1 MIVALMQP
9 YFFPYLGYYG
19 LLAAAD
25 VFVAYDNVQF
35 EKHGWVNRNRILR
48 DGAPEW
54 WTAPVAAAPLATTIA
69 ARRYH
74 DWPRQR
80 ARLLDRLRQ
89 RYRRAPRRED
99 AIDLGA
105 SAMDPD
111 DDGVAGSN
119 LHALRTV
126 ATALGLRARI
136 LCASEVPH
144 DDTLRGQDR
153 VLAICAA
160 LGADTYVN
168 AIGGTALYDPD
179 AFAAR
184 GIALR
189 FLRPRP
195 EPYAQGDQ
203 GFVPNLSILDA
214 LMFLPVD
221 EVARRVAQFD
231 LVTGHA

>member
-48 DGAPEW
+48 DGSPEW
-54 WTAPVAAAPLATTIA
+54 WTAPVASAPLASTIA
-69 ARRYH
+69 ERQYH
-74 DWPRQR
+74 DWPRHR
-80 ARLLDRLRQ
+80 ARLLDRLRD
-89 RYRRAPRRED
+89 RYRHAPRRDD
-99 AIDLGA
+99 ALDLGA
-105 SAMDPD
+105 VAMDPAAE
-111 DDGVAGSN
+111 GVADAN
-119 LHALRTV
+119 LHGLRSV
-126 ATALGLRARI
+126 ATTLGLGARI
-136 LCASEVPH
+136 VRASEVPH
-144 DDTLRGQDR
+144 DTRLRGQDR

-168 AIGGTALYDPD
+168 AIGGTTLYDHA

-184 GIALR
+184 GIELR
-189 FLRPRP
+189 FLRARP
-195 EPYAQGDQ
+195 EPYAQGGG

>member
-25 VFVAYDNVQF
+25 VFVAYDSVQF

-69 ARRYH
+69 DRRYH

-80 ARLLDRLRQ
+80 ARLLGHLRE
-89 RYRRAPRRED
+89 RYRRAPRREE
-99 AIDLGA
+99 ALDLGA
-105 SAMDPD
+105 VALDPAC
-111 DDGVAGSN
+111 DGVAEAN
-119 LHALRTV
+119 LHGLRTMA
-126 ATALGLRARI
+126 ATLGLRARI
-136 LCASEVPH
+136 LRASEVPH
-144 DDTLRGQDR
+144 DASLRGQDR
-153 VLAICAA
+153 VLAICTA

-168 AIGGTALYDPD
+168 AIGGTTLYDHA

-184 GIALR
+184 GVDLR

-195 EPYAQGDQ
+195 DAYDQ
-203 GFVPNLSILDA
+203 GNGAFVPNLSILDA

>member
-1 MIVALMQP
+1 MQP

-19 LLAAAD
+19 LLVAAD

-48 DGAPEW
+48 DGGPEW
-54 WTAPVAAAPLATTIA
+54 WTAPVAAAPLASTIA
-69 ARRYH
+69 ERRYH
-74 DWPRQR
+74 DWERQR
-80 ARLLDRLRQ
+80 ARLLARLRD
-89 RYRRAPRRED
+89 RYRRAPRRDD
-99 AIDLGA
+99 ALDLGA
-105 SAMDPD
+105 AAMDPD
-111 DDGVAGSN
+111 QHAVADAN
-119 LHALRTV
+119 LHGLRTIA
-126 ATALGLRARI
+126 ATLGLRARI
-136 LCASEVPH
+136 VRASDVPH
-144 DDTLRGQDR
+144 DVHLRGQDR

-168 AIGGTALYDPD
+168 AIGGTTLYDAD

-184 GIALR
+184 GVALR

-195 EPYAQGDQ
+195 EPYAQGGE
-203 GFVPNLSILDA
+203 GFVPNLSIIDA

-231 LVTGHA
+231 LVTGNA

>member
-19 LLAAAD
+19 LLQAAD
-25 VFVAYDNVQF
+25 VFVAYDSVQF

-48 DGAPEW
+48 GGAPEW
-54 WTAPVAAAPLATTIA
+54 WTAPVASAPLASTIA
-69 ARRYH
+69 ERRYH

-80 ARLLDRLRQ
+80 GRLLDQLRE
-89 RYRRAPRRED
+89 RYRRAPRRDE

-105 SAMDPD
+105 VAMDAGT
-111 DDGVAGSN
+111 DGVAEAN
-119 LHALRTV
+119 LHGLRTV
-126 ATALGLRARI
+126 AATLGLRARI
-136 LCASEVPH
+136 LRASEVPH
-144 DDTLRGQDR
+144 DAGLRGQDR

-168 AIGGTALYDPD
+168 AIGGTTLYDHA

-184 GIALR
+184 GIELR
-189 FLRPRP
+189 FLHPRP
-195 EPYAQGDQ
+195 EPYAQAGN

-231 LVTGHA
+231 LVSGHA